1 MTATP
6 SIELPAWMAE
16 QLSQA
21 SPDLLRQ
28 MVQIFAEALMSAD
41 ADAVCGAGYGQ
52 RSPDR
57 RNTRNGYRWRGWDT
71 RAGSIELAV
80 PKLRQGSYFPD
91 WLLERRRRAE
101 SALVSVVA
109 TSYLLGVSTRR
120 MEKLVQTLG
129 ITGLSKSQV
138 SEMAKDL
145 DSQVEAFRTRPL
157 DAGPYTFVAADAL
170 VLKVREA
177 GRTVNVHALLATGVN
192 ADGYRE
198 ILGLHVTSA
207 EDGAGWLAFFRDLTA
222 RGLTGVRL
230 VTSDAHRGLV
240 EAIGAT
246 LPGAAWQRCRTHYA
260 ANLMSATPKNA
271 WGWVKALLHSVYD
284 QPDADA
290 VHAQFDRILD
300 ALIDKLPAVAEHL
313 DAARADI
320 LAFTSFPKAIWR
332 QIWSNNPQERLNREI
347 RRRTDVVGIFPDRTA
362 LVRLV
367 GAVLAEQHDE
377 WTEMRRRASSFAV
390 VLLALLGVALM
401 LAAFRV
407 DTPMLSGGNP
417 DTCNGWVHGIA
428 FLLIIAMGVL
438 APLTMALAVRGD
450 AAGGRS
456 RSFPSRLVRSL
467 LLPVLAVGQRL
478 IGDVRVA
485 AP

>member
-6 SIELPAWMAE
+6 SIDLPAWMAE

-28 MVQIFAEALMSAD
+28 MVQTFAEALMSAA

-57 RNTRNGYRWRGWDT
+57 SNTRNGYRHRGWDT
-71 RAGSIELAV
+71 RAGSIVLAI
-80 PKLRQGSYFPD
+80 PKLREATYFPE

-138 SEMAKDL
+138 SQMAKDL

-207 EDGAGWLAFFRDLTA
+207 EDGAGWLGFFRDLTA
-222 RGLTGVRL
+222 RGLTGVAL

-284 QPDADA
+284 QPDTEA
-290 VHAQFDRILD
+290 VHAQFDRIVE
-300 ALIDKLPAVAEHL
+300 AVAGKLPQVAAHL
-313 DAARADI
+313 DAARADV
-320 LAFTSFPKAIWR
+320 LAFTSFPKEIWR
-332 QIWSNNPQERLNREI
+332 QIWSNNPGATEPG
-347 RRRTDVVGIFPDRTA
+347 DPPPDR
-362 LVRLV
+362 
-367 GAVLAEQHDE
+367 
-377 WTEMRRRASSFAV
+377 
-390 VLLALLGVALM
+390 
-401 LAAFRV
+401 
-407 DTPMLSGGNP
+407 
-417 DTCNGWVHGIA
+417 
-428 FLLIIAMGVL
+428 
-438 APLTMALAVRGD
+438 RGRD
-450 AAGGRS
+450 
-456 RSFPSRLVRSL
+456 
-467 LLPVLAVGQRL
+467 LPEPG
-478 IGDVRVA
+478 
-485 AP
+485 